1 VIDDKAV
8 EDFLEH
14 FGVKGMRWGH
24 RKRRDEVARAKQF
37 GGRGLRKAPRG
48 DFRSRKLTEK
58 AALVGGGYVGFRL
71 TKEVTNK
78 ILGSKVPFAQLA
90 IEGAGAIAGARAV
103 RHILDRSNAVLLSD
117 LSKPK

>member
-1 VIDDKAV
+1 MIDDKVV

-14 FGVKGMRWGH
+14 VGVRGMRWGH
-24 RKRRDEVARAKQF
+24 RKPRDEVARAKQF
-37 GGRGLRKAPRG
+37 GGRGLRKAPKG
-48 DFRSRKLTEK
+48 DFKSRNFTEK
-58 AALVGGGYVGFRL
+58 AALVGGGYVGFKL
-71 TKEVTNK
+71 TKRVTNE

-117 LSKPK
+117 LSTSQ